1 MTETN
6 SEWRARLGVTTPSPT
21 GPGPYRRGQTPA
33 ETAGQPSQRE
43 LQRTE
48 RGQPGGLLLN
58 PNTPTPTPV
67 RTTLNRNAGAFN
79 SRVATGVTTA
89 REAQN
94 EDAREAR
101 AFAQRYVDSGV
112 GRTVIEGTVRARERF
127 PNSPTTRYPGGVG
140 PGASYP
146 VRYEAERQAE
156 FDRQYQTRYRQLR
169 EQRRQAAAAPTNA
182 ETSNSRTRTANT
194 TTAAAR
200 GGGGGG
206 GTGRTAT
213 SRDRPNRT
221 PVGRPVDDP
230 TPVETDTS
238 TPRITITGA
247 GVTQAFSIS
256 SFRSEI
262 AENDVL
268 PSHSYLVT
276 FAPFRSGYFENAP
289 LTDFV
294 TNKRNT
300 LLLRCENVVLPTP
313 SLLEEENIR
322 RYGYG
327 PVEKVPYGVQFSD
340 VTLTWIVDKNSEL
353 IDFMHQWMNTIVMH
367 DAPNTLM
374 NISNDS
380 GEKRAGL
387 VEYAPFEVG
396 YKDAYANPIVRVYVY
411 NKQQQTVTEY
421 EMYDVFPMNIQSM
434 NLSWGE
440 TDQYQ
445 KLTVTFAYTN
455 MRVKAPL
462 KSSEAQFNYISL
474 SVASANEE
482 RQQEEDRGGRAAA
495 DAAEA
500 PLNEFITRA
509 FNTSLPGTTRPTA
522 NQVPAVLASPTLE
535 VRDFTTT

>member
-1 MTETN
+1 MSYNSTETTA
-6 SEWRARLGVTTPSPT
+6 ERRARLGLDPLPAPAPRTRAQVEADARPIREQANEAT
-21 GPGPYRRGQTPA
+21 RRIRN
-33 ETAGQPSQRE
+33 QRAAQE
-43 LQRTE
+43 E
-48 RGQPGGLLLN
+48 RDKD
-58 PNTPTPTPV
+58 
-67 RTTLNRNAGAFN
+67 
-79 SRVATGVTTA
+79 A
-89 REAQN
+89 REAQ
-94 EDAREAR
+94 AI
-101 AFAQRYVDSGV
+101 AQRYVDSAA
-112 GRTVIEGTVRARERF
+112 GRAIIEGTVRSRGNPPSNRPTSFATRIER
-127 PNSPTTRYPGGVG
+127 
-140 PGASYP
+140 
-146 VRYEAERQAE
+146 ERQAE
-156 FDRQYQTRYRQLR
+156 FQRVYQR
-169 EQRRQAAAAPTNA
+169 EFARLSAIDSTAVNRNSPTNA
-182 ETSNSRTRTANT
+182 ETSNSRTRGT
-194 TTAAAR
+194 TTAR
-200 GGGGGG
+200 GEGGGG
-206 GTGRTAT
+206 R
-213 SRDRPNRT
+213 SRPVT

-238 TPRITITGA
+238 TPRITTTGA
-247 GVTQAFSIS
+247 GVTQTFSIS

-462 KSSEAQFNYISL
+462 KSSEAQFNYIAL

-482 RQQEEDRGGRAAA
+482 RRQEEDRGGRAAA